1 MKYGNLYA
9 TAGIATDME
18 QDRQFAAEVLEAF
31 RRYQLGDWGVVCP
44 EDRRLNDWSAAHDER
59 VLAAYETSKGRI
71 WIITE
76 WDRSATTILYP
87 SEY

>member
-9 TAGIATDME
+9 TAGIAADME
-18 QDRQFAAEVLEAF
+18 QDRQFTAEVLEAF
-31 RRYQLGDWGVVCP
+31 RRYQMGDWGVVCP
-44 EDRRLNDWSAAHDER
+44 EDRQLNDLSATHDER

>member
-44 EDRRLNDWSAAHDER
+44 EASCHAAVLQVFSWTFWWPSA
-59 VLAAYETSKGRI
+59 VCSLWPLSNVC
-71 WIITE
+71 
-76 WDRSATTILYP
+76 
-87 SEY
+87 